1 VIAGALNKNLFPL
14 FGFSAIPL
22 MLKLVPGMR

>member
-1 VIAGALNKNLFPL
+1 MIARVLFLGLFPL